1 MEANTRPNPVSFRD
15 ACLFWL
21 KLGFIGFGGP
31 AGQIA
36 ILHGELVERRRVDE
50 TGMLRRNAE
59 HREPPLIVA
68 LVSGQRDPTAF
79 LYKVIK
85 GMVSNPAWTK

>member
-1 MEANTRPNPVSFRD
+1 MEASTCPTPVSLRE

-36 ILHGELVERRRVDE
+36 IMHGELAARRRVDE
-50 TGMLRRNAE
+50 TGMLRCNAE
-59 HREPPLIVA
+59 HREPSMIAA
-68 LVSGQRDPTAF
+68 LASGQRDPTTFKA
-79 LYKVIK
+79 IQPD
-85 GMVSNPAWTK
+85 VSTNR